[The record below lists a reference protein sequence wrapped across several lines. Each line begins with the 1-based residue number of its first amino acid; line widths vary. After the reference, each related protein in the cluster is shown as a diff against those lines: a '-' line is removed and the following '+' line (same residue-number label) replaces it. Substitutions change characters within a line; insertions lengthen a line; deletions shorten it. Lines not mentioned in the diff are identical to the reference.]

1 MNKYTKQNIFVTV
14 SQPLNALVAFKGH
27 FTDQTDRFSYPL
39 FTSSREFPTL
49 SYTEVWK
56 RWVEPPCVGHYREC
70 PPPASPQTNNGV
82 MKFHIKDN
90 ILINVVSYNSIQA
103 LSSELVIL
111 ASPWLERQKHD
122 WALLLGSKLI
132 LLFFFSLWQVKN
144 DLVTWHG

>member
-14 SQPLNALVAFKGH
+14 SQPLNPLVAFKGH
-27 FTDQTDRFSYPL
+27 FTDQNVRFPYPL
-39 FTSSREFPTL
+39 FTSSSEFPTL

-56 RWVEPPCVGHYREC
+56 RYTLWAEPPRIGHYREY
-70 PPPASPQTNNGV
+70 PPSPRQTIEWWKAKG
-82 MKFHIKDN
+82 N
-90 ILINVVSYNSIQA
+90 ILISMVSYNSIQA
-103 LSSELVIL
+103 LISELVIL